1 MKNAQGAGDERSPHS
16 RSSRPGT
23 ARACRKLASVFAVCA
38 MLATSGCA
46 HTYDTTD
53 RKDGDDVVKDV
64 GRDYTMTAILLPMLI
79 GGLLA
84 AAASR

>member
-1 MKNAQGAGDERSPHS
+1 MKNAQGGGNGRSPHS

-23 ARACRKLASVFAVCA
+23 ARACRQLASVFAVCT
-38 MLATSGCA
+38 MLATGGCA
-46 HTYDTTD
+46 YTYDTTD
-53 RKDGDDVVKDV
+53 RKNGGDVIKDA

-84 AAASR
+84 AASK

>member
-1 MKNAQGAGDERSPHS
+1 
-16 RSSRPGT
+16 
-23 ARACRKLASVFAVCA
+23 VFAVCA

-46 HTYDTTD
+46 YTYDTTD
-53 RKDGDDVVKDV
+53 HKDGSDVVKDV